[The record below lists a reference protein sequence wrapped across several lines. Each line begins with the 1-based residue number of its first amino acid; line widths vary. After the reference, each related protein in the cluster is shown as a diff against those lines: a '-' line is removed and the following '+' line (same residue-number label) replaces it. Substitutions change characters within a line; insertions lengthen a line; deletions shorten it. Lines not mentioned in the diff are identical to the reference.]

1 MLSERSASSQVAWF
15 PHLSPAWASQ
25 ALYNGSN
32 MTVTLTSN
40 SENPNFLRQLR
51 LFLEEIC
58 CDICRV
64 HEVQQD
70 GVPAEQVD
78 VAREVDLGEP
88 GAFADMLV
96 RRPGRPPYF
105 LEVKYGYSTDR
116 LIHHLERKYGTPST
130 TVPEADRVV
139 LLIDRAGRS
148 DWPGLFERMRAA
160 VRPELQLEIWD
171 EIKLRELIAECFNL
185 DLPTVTV
192 EGLTDLRNGI
202 DQVKWHWAF
211 GDRHV
216 ASPLKSSLLW
226 HFGWSRLLQ
235 LHKQY
240 GLTPDRVLPPQRYRN
255 VVVVLADL
263 SYFSSFVRDTRDDEI
278 MRGALTSFYSNSR
291 YAIINS
297 GGMMGQFVGDEV
309 IALFGVP
316 EQDDSVIPRAMECA
330 RSLLQIGNSVST
342 RWQRQLDRVQPAGG
356 AHLGIAMG
364 DIHVVLY
371 RPFSQTHIGV
381 VGDAANLSA
390 RLLAEASSNEMVV
403 TNTFYQ
409 KLPEAVQSEFD
420 EMEPVAAKN
429 VGLIKAWKLHGRS
442 RFSTRGV

>member
-1 MLSERSASSQVAWF
+1 MTAIWTSS
-15 PHLSPAWASQ
+15 SD
-25 ALYNGSN
+25 
-32 MTVTLTSN
+32 
-40 SENPNFLRQLR
+40 NPNFLRQLR

-64 HEVQQD
+64 HAVQHD
-70 GVPAEQVD
+70 GAAADQVD
-78 VAREVDLGEP
+78 VAREVDLGTP

-105 LEVKYGYSTDR
+105 LEVKYGYASDR
-116 LIHHLERKYGTPST
+116 LVHHLEHKYGTASS
-130 TVPEADRVV
+130 TVPDADRVV
-139 LLIDRAGRS
+139 LLIDRVGRP
-148 DWPGLFERMRAA
+148 DWPGLFGRLRSAI
-160 VRPELQLEIWD
+160 RPELDLEIWD
-171 EIKLRELIAECFNL
+171 EIRLRELIRECFNL

-192 EGLTDLRNGI
+192 EGLTDLRSGI
-202 DQVKWHWAF
+202 DQAKWHWAF

-216 ASPLKSSLLW
+216 NSPIKSSLLW

-235 LHKQY
+235 LHTQY
-240 GLTPDRVLPPQRYRN
+240 GLTPERILPPQRYRT
-255 VVVVLADL
+255 VVVILADL
-263 SYFSSFVRDTRDDEI
+263 SYFSSFVRDTRDDEV

-309 IALFGVP
+309 LALFGVP
-316 EQDDSVIPRAMECA
+316 EPEEGIPMRALECA
-330 RSLLQIGNSVST
+330 RSLLQIGNSVSN

-356 AHLGIAMG
+356 VHVGIAMG

-381 VGDAANLSA
+381 VGDAVNLSA

-409 KLPEAVQSEFD
+409 KLPEMVQSEFA
-420 EMEPVAAKN
+420 EMEPIEAKN

-442 RFSTRGV
+442 RFSTRGA